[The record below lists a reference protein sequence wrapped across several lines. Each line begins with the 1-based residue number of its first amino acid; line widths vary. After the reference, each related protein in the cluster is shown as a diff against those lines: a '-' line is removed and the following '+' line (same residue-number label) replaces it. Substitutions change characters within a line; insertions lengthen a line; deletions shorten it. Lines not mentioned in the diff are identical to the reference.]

1 MKEEKKLLRYIV
13 KRLLQTL
20 IVLFCVSVCAFLLVR
35 LAPGSPARLM
45 LPDTATDEQVAMME
59 TKLGLDKPLPVQ
71 YWVYISGL
79 FKGDFGTSTS
89 YKQPVLP
96 IILQRLPVTA
106 KIAFGTI
113 IFGCLIAILLGVIAG
128 ANRAKP
134 VDFFA
139 VFFALIGQS
148 MATPWLAVLL
158 IYIFAIKLKLLP
170 AIGTGGGFIYFI
182 LPVLTGVV
190 SVAAGITRIAR
201 SGMAN
206 TLSEDYITA
215 TYAKGIRRS
224 VVNWK
229 YAFKNAMI
237 PVVTT
242 AGINLGSFL
251 AGAVIVETVFGM
263 AGIGYLL
270 YQAINTRDY
279 AMVQS
284 LLLISAFFIAIINL
298 IVDLINA
305 KIDPRLALE

>member
-1 MKEEKKLLRYIV
+1 M
-13 KRLLQTL
+13 
-20 IVLFCVSVCAFLLVR
+20 
-35 LAPGSPARLM
+35 APGSPAQLM
-45 LPDTATDEQVAMME
+45 LPDIATDEQVAMME
-59 TKLGLDKPLPVQ
+59 VKLGLDKPLPVQ
-71 YWVYISGL
+71 YWVYMSGI
-79 FKGDFGTSTS
+79 FQGDFGMSTI

-96 IILQRLPVTA
+96 IILERLPVTA

-113 IFGCLIAILLGVIAG
+113 LLGSLIAIFLGVVAG
-128 ANRAKP
+128 ANRGKP

-139 VFFALIGQS
+139 VAFALIGQS
-148 MATPWLAVLL
+148 MATPWLAVLFV
-158 IYIFAIKLKLLP
+158 YIFALKLGWLP
-170 AIGTGGGFIYFI
+170 AIGSGDDLKFYI
-182 LPVLTGVV
+182 LPVLTNVTMMA
-190 SVAAGITRIAR
+190 SGITRIAR

-237 PVVTT
+237 PVVTMI
-242 AGINLGSFL
+242 GLNLGMFL

-263 AGIGYLL
+263 TGIGFLL
-270 YQAINTRDY
+270 AEAVATRDY
-279 AMVQS
+279 AMIQS
-284 LLLISAFFIAIINL
+284 LLLVSAFFIAIINL